1 MISLRKVWTVAE
13 RDMRMFLQYK
23 FLLIMRAI
31 WFLAQIALF
40 GLVVNKMVSQAVQQ
54 SVGGDYFNFYAAG
67 IIITMLYSTAVF
79 IGYDIYE
86 EADHGVIEYLLSV
99 PVSRKELVIGRSIG
113 GGLRSFMYVSPM
125 MLFILYLIGISNPLQ
140 LLVAFASLFLFT
152 FGIAGFSITLA
163 VSIKSSDRFDISLGV
178 IDALIVRLSTTL
190 YPIAYMPSYYANIAK
205 FNPLTFAADLFRWGA
220 GIESTFLTSPA
231 IAVFGIVSFFS
242 LFTFL
247 GIFLHERK
255 IEGGGWQ

>member
-54 SVGGDYFNFYAAG
+54 AVGGDYFNFYAAG

-125 MLFILYLIGISNPLQ
+125 MLFVLYIIGISNPLQ
-140 LLVAFASLFLFT
+140 LVVAFASLFLFT

-220 GIESTFLTSPA
+220 GIESAFLTPPA
-231 IAVFGIVSFFS
+231 IAVLGIVSFFS

>member
-1 MISLRKVWTVAE
+1 MISLRKVWVVAE

-23 FLLIMRAI
+23 FLLIMRGI
-31 WFLAQIALF
+31 WFIAQIALF
-40 GLVVNKMVSQAVQQ
+40 GLVVNRMVSQNVQQ
-54 SVGGDYFNFYAAG
+54 TVGGDYFNFYAAG

-125 MLFILYLIGISNPLQ
+125 MLFILYLIGISNPVQ

-152 FGIAGFSITLA
+152 FGTAGFSITLA
-163 VSIKSSDRFDISLGV
+163 VSIKSSDRFDISLGI

-190 YPIAYMPSYYANIAK
+190 YPIAYMPSFYADIAR

-220 GIESTFLTSPA
+220 GIESKFLTSPA
-231 IAVFGIVSFFS
+231 IAVLGIVSFFS

-247 GIFLHERK
+247 GIFLHERR

>member
-40 GLVVNKMVSQAVQQ
+40 GLVVNKMVSQNVQQ

-125 MLFILYLIGISNPLQ
+125 MLFILYIIGISNPLQ

-190 YPIAYMPSYYANIAK
+190 YPLAYMPSYYADIAR

-220 GIESTFLTSPA
+220 GIESAFLTSPL

>member
-1 MISLRKVWTVAE
+1 MISLRKVWVVAE

-23 FLLIMRAI
+23 FLLIMRGI
-31 WFLAQIALF
+31 WFIAQIALF
-40 GLVVNKMVSQAVQQ
+40 GLVVNRMVSQNVQQ
-54 SVGGDYFNFYAAG
+54 TVGGDYFNFYAAG

-125 MLFILYLIGISNPLQ
+125 MLFILYLIGISNPVQ

-152 FGIAGFSITLA
+152 FGTAGFSITLA
-163 VSIKSSDRFDISLGV
+163 VSIKSSDRFDISLGI

-190 YPIAYMPSYYANIAK
+190 YPIAYMPSFYADIAR

-220 GIESTFLTSPA
+220 GIESAFLTSPA
-231 IAVFGIVSFFS
+231 IAVLGIVSFFS

-247 GIFLHERK
+247 GIFLHERR

>member
-40 GLVVNKMVSQAVQQ
+40 GLVVNKMVSQAVQLA
-54 SVGGDYFNFYAAG
+54 VGGDYFNFYAAG

-125 MLFILYLIGISNPLQ
+125 MLFVLYIIGISNPLQ

-220 GIESTFLTSPA
+220 GIESAFLTSPA
-231 IAVFGIVSFFS
+231 IAVFGIVSFFL